1 MWKNRPDKHCSD
13 DRLLAHADGE
23 LRGFARLRTAAHLQR
38 CWECRARRSEL
49 EGQAESLARLM
60 KSQFA
65 GQADRTT
72 RARTQFLDW
81 KEKYERSLQPVRR
94 SRGQTLRCLFA
105 AASACLLIGLFFLP
119 RSQKQEPKA
128 PTAAEVLRGVRGFDS
143 SLRAKPGTL
152 HQVLNVE
159 VIQIRPI
166 KRRSTGQVE
175 IWSDRSGNRYASR
188 WVDERQSLKYAL
200 WRRPGKA
207 PFVYAVG
214 NTRVANSLF
223 EPSAEVLTV
232 EGLERAFFE
241 WIRSRDWQA
250 APAFS
255 EALGQDGVG
264 LRVERLAAG
273 GFRLHA
279 SRSGRAIHAEFT
291 VEVEAGSYRPRL
303 QVIRLETAESA
314 LELRVV
320 ADRLEVVPMR
330 EVRAAVFEPRVP
342 RVPAAPPL
350 PPLVREM
357 PPAPVV
363 APPVPPAEDPTTDI
377 LFALHRAHACVG
389 DSVQIWTGTD
399 GNIEV
404 RAIVPNERRRAE
416 LAEILQQTGGTLV
429 RPEIQVRGYVSTGPE
444 RSNPLLPSDSLK
456 VIDGMYLEALA
467 LVRLAERYGPGD
479 ATNLTPRQRKLVD
492 IMVRDHL
499 AALRSGSRVAR
510 TQVEPTLV
518 AVAGAPAEPVADVFE
533 PADWAKVAMEIF
545 RVLDQADNLID
556 VPPDVGRKQAAAHL
570 LSALA
575 VLEQRVKQVDGFL
588 SAAKR

>member
-1 MWKNRPDKHCSD
+1 MRKNQSDAHCSD
-13 DRLLAHADGE
+13 DVLLAHLDGE
-23 LRGFARLRTAAHLQR
+23 LSGFAKLRTSTHLRR
-38 CWECRARRSEL
+38 CWECRARLSEL
-49 EGQAESLARLM
+49 ENQAESLARLM
-60 KSQFA
+60 KKQVA
-65 GQADRTT
+65 GQADRTAW
-72 RARTQFLDW
+72 ARTEFLIW
-81 KEKYERSLQPVRR
+81 KKEFERNFRLSRR
-94 SRGQTLRCLFA
+94 SAHYTWRWLLA
-105 AASACLLIGLFFLP
+105 AAGACLVAMWFFLP
-119 RSQKQEPKA
+119 RSQDRGPVM
-128 PTAAEVLRGVRGFDS
+128 PTAAEVLQGVRGFDS
-143 SLRAKPGTL
+143 SLRATPGTL
-152 HQVLNVE
+152 HQILNVD
-159 VIQIRPI
+159 VIQSRPT
-166 KRRSTGQVE
+166 KCRSTGRVE
-175 IWSDRSGNRYASR
+175 IWSDRSGSRYASR
-188 WVDERQSLKYAL
+188 WVDGRQSLKYAV
-200 WRRPGKA
+200 WRQPGKA
-207 PFVYAVG
+207 PFVYGSAKL
-214 NTRVANSLF
+214 RVTGSLF
-223 EPSAEVLTV
+223 EPSAEILTV

-357 PPAPVV
+357 PPVPVV

-467 LVRLAERYGPGD
+467 LVRLAERYGPGE